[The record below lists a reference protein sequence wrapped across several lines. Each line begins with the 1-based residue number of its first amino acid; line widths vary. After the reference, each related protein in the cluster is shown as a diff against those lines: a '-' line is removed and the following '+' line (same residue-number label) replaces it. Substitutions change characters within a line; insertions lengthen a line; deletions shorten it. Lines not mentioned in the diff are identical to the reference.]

1 VALLGGDGGVLEF
14 DEDVHFFTDVSPAGP
29 GASGAAL
36 NAALDALEAQLAE
49 EADGSGIA
57 AALAAPPP
65 PPPPP
70 PGKRTSENIRQKTYL
85 GTSAP
90 SPGGKG
96 GAPALGASPADG
108 SPTGQFEDF

>member
-1 VALLGGDGGVLEF
+1 MAGHAATMRGFLERAAGQGRHDAAWF
-14 DEDVHFFTDVSPAGP
+14 DA
-29 GASGAAL
+29 
-36 NAALDALEAQLAE
+36 
-49 EADGSGIA
+49 IA

-65 PPPPP
+65 PPLP
-70 PGKRTSENIRQKTYL
+70 PGKRTGENIRQKTYL